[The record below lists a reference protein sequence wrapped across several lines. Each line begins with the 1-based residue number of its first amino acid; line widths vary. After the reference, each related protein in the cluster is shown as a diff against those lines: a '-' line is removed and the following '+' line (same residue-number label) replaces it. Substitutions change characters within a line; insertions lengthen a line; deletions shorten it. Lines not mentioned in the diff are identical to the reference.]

1 MGEWIVWCIYYYGQ
15 GRKYLLVDSLAVGG
29 KIVVTVFDNF
39 SPYLIM
45 KWKIILM
52 TVKYQYRLAQQSQTS
67 AEEGNITSVKYVM
80 IAQFL

>member
-1 MGEWIVWCIYYYGQ
+1 M
-15 GRKYLLVDSLAVGG
+15 
-29 KIVVTVFDNF
+29 VVTVFDNF

-52 TVKYQYRLAQQSQTS
+52 TVKYQYRLAQQSQTP

>member
-1 MGEWIVWCIYYYGQ
+1 M
-15 GRKYLLVDSLAVGG
+15 
-29 KIVVTVFDNF
+29 VVTVFDNF